1 MKLIVMVLRNI
12 TLMCEFAREKCY
24 YLKIIDLFREI
35 IKLTKEKKRME
46 LENFKLLFRS
56 KKIIENIYQ
65 YNGKMYFFCEKFNYA
80 FEQFCKLEVHNPQY
94 PNNTWRIY
102 LNQNEYGYELEHI

>member
-1 MKLIVMVLRNI
+1 MLKYYLMVYMKLIVMVLRNI

-35 IKLTKEKKRME
+35 IKLIKEKKRME

-65 YNGKMYFFCEKFNYA
+65 YNGKMYFFVKN
-80 FEQFCKLEVHNPQY
+80 L
-94 PNNTWRIY
+94 IML
-102 LNQNEYGYELEHI
+102 LNSFVN

>member
-1 MKLIVMVLRNI
+1 MVYMKLIVMVLRNI

-35 IKLTKEKKRME
+35 IKLIKEKKRME

-65 YNGKMYFFCEKFNYA
+65 YNGKMYFFVKN
-80 FEQFCKLEVHNPQY
+80 L
-94 PNNTWRIY
+94 IML
-102 LNQNEYGYELEHI
+102 LNSFVN